1 MPNGE
6 DEAKTEEREE
16 TPEISSEKPTF
27 RKWMGVNI
35 KLVDGHY
42 LVTFNHDVP
51 RIFHSL
57 PQLLTAIEVEA
68 AKLGPGPT
76 QT

>member
-1 MPNGE
+1 MNGE
-6 DEAKTEEREE
+6 DKRNNTEE
-16 TPEISSEKPTF
+16 TPELLSSEKPTI

-51 RIFHSL
+51 RIFHTL

-68 AKLGPGPT
+68 AKLGPAPT

>member
-1 MPNGE
+1 MPIGE
-6 DEAKTEEREE
+6 NEERSDH
-16 TPEISSEKPTF
+16 EISSPVKPEF
-27 RKWMGVNI
+27 KRWIGVNI

-42 LVTFNHDVP
+42 LATFNHDIP
-51 RIFHSL
+51 RIFHNM
-57 PQLLTAIEVEA
+57 PQLLTAIEIES